1 MSPMAKDSDKS
12 KRKEDKKR
20 KAAEAEA
27 EAKKLDDADDSKRQ
41 RKPVTLAAACAA
53 VIRTPLNAYSE
64 ETKRR
69 APRNWAG
76 V

>member
-1 MSPMAKDSDKS
+1 M
-12 KRKEDKKR
+12 
-20 KAAEAEA
+20 EAEA